1 MPGDRSAHI
10 DNVKAALMFS
20 VVWYHSLLVWYTK
33 ELPVGVSGLESL
45 LLLAIMPGFALVSG
59 FLASPKLTRRR
70 QDTLITTFFVF
81 VIFQL
86 INWLMDAVNKSVFA
100 IIQHNKSTTTPQAVE
115 FPIPLFFPTVIDQ
128 APDTPGGLPVTWF
141 LLCLLFWRALT
152 PIFDRLKRP
161 LITSFVIGILSLS
174 IDLGFG
180 SQNVVSFLPF
190 YVFGYVMNH
199 KENYIKWWDTCVKKS
214 NKLLSCFLMC
224 FSCSFIILSALLP
237 VWWKSS
243 IGFVVGHAYGCLY
256 GLRAPSAPACT
267 SLASFGTRIIFY
279 MLSLPAMFLIFRF
292 APMQKRRLWTKAGK
306 NSVAIYLWHPIFLFN
321 IATIVVMGKVL
332 NMLTGTKA
340 PPYHGAPA
348 FIAITCM
355 AILFFCIL
363 SANFWR
369 VCCGLC
375 LSPPVVRWL
384 FVRSETGVHGGWP
397 PKDEQ
402 ETIAPASPGGYTMLT
417 SADDAPGKVQR
428 WR

>member
-141 LLCLLFWRALT
+141 FLFVILESPYPCLWSV
-152 PIFDRLKRP
+152 KRP

-174 IDLGFG
+174 VDLGFG
-180 SQNVVSFLPF
+180 SQNVVVSCH

-199 KENYIKWWDTCVKKS
+199 KENYIKWWD
-214 NKLLSCFLMC
+214 MC
-224 FSCSFIILSALLP
+224 E
-237 VWWKSS
+237 K
-243 IGFVVGHAYGCLY
+243 
-256 GLRAPSAPACT
+256 
-267 SLASFGTRIIFY
+267 
-279 MLSLPAMFLIFRF
+279 
-292 APMQKRRLWTKAGK
+292 
-306 NSVAIYLWHPIFLFN
+306 
-321 IATIVVMGKVL
+321 
-332 NMLTGTKA
+332 
-340 PPYHGAPA
+340 
-348 FIAITCM
+348 
-355 AILFFCIL
+355 
-363 SANFWR
+363 
-369 VCCGLC
+369 
-375 LSPPVVRWL
+375 
-384 FVRSETGVHGGWP
+384 E
-397 PKDEQ
+397 
-402 ETIAPASPGGYTMLT
+402 
-417 SADDAPGKVQR
+417 
-428 WR
+428 